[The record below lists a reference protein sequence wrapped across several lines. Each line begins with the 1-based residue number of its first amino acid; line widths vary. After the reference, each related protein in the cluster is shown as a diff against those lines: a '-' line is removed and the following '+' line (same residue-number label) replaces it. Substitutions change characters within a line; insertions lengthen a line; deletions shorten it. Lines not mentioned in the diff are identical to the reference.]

1 MMTHAKSIYLV
12 LCLMA
17 GVCALSGCIE
27 EYEADISEDDA
38 NLLVVEGAICSSQYN
53 TFYLSHTNSINA
65 SYQPQMVW
73 GAKVYVRGTDGS
85 EYTTQQTDGGYTCW
99 IGALSPDVEY
109 YLHIETDGEVYESEP
124 QKPLRTE
131 RIVDISVVQNTPG
144 SNIDVLVTPDE
155 PFDPDKANYY
165 LWTYDETWEVHPD
178 YTTMMY
184 YDIIQLKPVTK
195 SGLFPA
201 RGWKNAI
208 GLANTVAAS
217 HNYEGQHIRR
227 LKIYD
232 IDRGSERMY
241 YRYSALI
248 HQRAISKAEYEY
260 ELARRQ
266 AGSEMGGLFTPL
278 PSALPTNIH
287 CLTSKKHVIGFVG
300 CALNTSK
307 YRFFVTPDGFSI
319 YRPVKGDAR
328 QWVEDPSSTLCCKM
342 VADGLYLCE
351 WIDETMKPGGKLRTA
366 WAYDYQLDVRCWGAY
381 IEEPVFWSLK
391 EDGSEY

>member
-1 MMTHAKSIYLV
+1 
-12 LCLMA
+12 
-17 GVCALSGCIE
+17 
-27 EYEADISEDDA
+27 
-38 NLLVVEGAICSSQYN
+38 
-53 TFYLSHTNSINA
+53 
-65 SYQPQMVW
+65 
-73 GAKVYVRGTDGS
+73 
-85 EYTTQQTDGGYTCW
+85 
-99 IGALSPDVEY
+99 
-109 YLHIETDGEVYESEP
+109 
-124 QKPLRTE
+124 
-131 RIVDISVVQNTPG
+131 VQNTPE
-144 SNIDVLVTPDE
+144 SNIEVLVTPDE
-155 PFDPDKANYY
+155 PFEPGKVNYY
-165 LWTYDETWEVHPD
+165 SWTYDETWEVHSD
-178 YTTMMY
+178 YSTHVYFDTEKMKAVFKA
-184 YDIIQLKPVTK
+184 DQ
-195 SGLFPA
+195 FPE
-201 RGWKNAI
+201 RGWKDATDSTI
-208 GLANTVAAS
+208 MVGAS
-217 HNYEGQHIRR
+217 SSYEGQHIRR

-266 AGSEMGGLFTPL
+266 AGTEMGGLFTPL